1 MEKPEGQKEV
11 PELTDEGGGGG
22 GLVMFSKSR
31 AKRNPSKAPPREEQF
46 VYLAFALMPSS
57 GHLPTGP
64 GGGSNKSC
72 PFSRC
77 EDLSFFR
84 VG

>member
-1 MEKPEGQKEV
+1 MF

-31 AKRNPSKAPPREEQF
+31 AKLNPSKAPPREEQF

-57 GHLPTGP
+57 GHLLTGP
-64 GGGSNKSC
+64 GVAATNHAVSLDAKT
-72 PFSRC
+72 
-77 EDLSFFR
+77 
-84 VG
+84 